1 MSGPLQ
7 ADSAL
12 AVEPQ
17 QVVLGKTEATD
28 GCVGFQATMWPM
40 PIVAME
46 PMEHFGRPLI
56 GVVIGVSVSPFAQRR
71 LDKALGLSVGPR
83 GVGLGEDLAET
94 EAFAGGPEG
103 L

>member
-1 MSGPLQ
+1 
-7 ADSAL
+7 
-12 AVEPQ
+12 VEPQ

-46 PMEHFGRPLI
+46 PVEHFGRSLI
-56 GVVIGVSVSPFAQRR
+56 GVVIGASLGPFAQRR

-83 GVGLGEDLAET
+83 GIGLGKDLAEAK
-94 EAFAGGPEG
+94 AFAGGPEA